1 MSILRPG
8 GLELTRYALEKAG
21 VKPGSELLDVGCGDG
36 SAAAFARD
44 KILPA
49 MADLRADA
57 DALEM
62 LVPKKDWPFPTYGDL
77 LFSVQ

>member
-1 MSILRPG
+1 
-8 GLELTRYALEKAG
+8 
-21 VKPGSELLDVGCGDG
+21 
-36 SAAAFARD
+36 
-44 KILPA
+44 